1 VLTDVQANRRQ
12 HYARMMSIF
21 YGELVRQQGKVLRF
35 GAHGYGW
42 AVMDGTRESV
52 FLHIRDMRGRLV
64 PREGD
69 RVEFDLLRTEQG
81 PKALDVALLLI
92 ASRGE

>member
-1 VLTDVQANRRQ
+1 
-12 HYARMMSIF
+12 MFMF
-21 YGELVRQQGKVLRF
+21 YGDFMRKQGKILRF

-52 FLHIRDMRGRLV
+52 FVHIRDMRGRLV

-69 RVEFDLLRTEQG
+69 RIEFDVLETPKG
-81 PKALDVALLLI
+81 PKALDVELLI
-92 ASRGE
+92 GVRQ